1 MNEGVKEKKKVE
13 IKKKKKQ
20 KCINSIPQ
28 ADKPNTV

>member
-13 IKKKKKQ
+13 IKKQ
-20 KCINSIPQ
+20 KCINSILQ